1 MLIHE
6 MTEDECRT
14 VLHSVNF
21 GRLACARDNQPY
33 VVPIYFS
40 YDGQHLYGFNA
51 PGQVYAFST
60 LGQKVEWMR
69 SNPLVCLEIDE
80 RTSHNR
86 WMSVVVFGRYEEVPD
101 TAECGDQRVRA
112 YRVLQE
118 RAMWWE
124 PAYVATERRDQSLTP
139 IFYRIHIK
147 RMTGHRATPDP
158 VEAASSRATAPTA
171 EESWLGSILR
181 HWNRAT
187 TFVVLEPQPT
197 ATNALIKLPRT
208 DDTDALLSGHGLDF
222 SYDRL
227 GGRYRLRLGKD
238 DVAIYAR
245 LLTDLMKRAQRAAA
259 E

>member
-33 VVPIYFS
+33 VLPIYFS
-40 YDGQHLYGFNA
+40 YDGKHLYG
-51 PGQVYAFST
+51 FST
-60 LGQKVEWMR
+60 LGQKIEWMR

-80 RTSHNR
+80 RTSHHQ
-86 WMSVVVFGRYEEVPD
+86 WMSVVVSGRYEELPD
-101 TAECGDQRVRA
+101 ADEFGYERVHA
-112 YRVLQE
+112 LESLQK
-118 RAMWWE
+118 RAMWWQ
-124 PAYVATERRDQSLTP
+124 PAYVATEHREQLTP
-139 IFYRIHIK
+139 IFYRIHIT
-147 RMTGHRATPDP
+147 RMTGHRAMPDP
-158 VEAASSRATAPTA
+158 VEAAALGTKAPTA
-171 EESWLGSILR
+171 EESWLGSVLH

-187 TFVVLEPQPT
+187 TFVIFEPQQT
-197 ATNALIKLPRT
+197 TTHALIKLPRT
-208 DDTDALLSGHGLDF
+208 DQTDALLSNNDLDF

-227 GGRYRLRLGKD
+227 RGRYRLRLGKD

>member
-14 VLHSVNF
+14 ALRSVNF

-40 YDGQHLYGFNA
+40 YDGQHLYGFSE

-86 WMSVVVFGRYEEVPD
+86 WMSVVVFGRYEELVD
-101 TAECGDQRVRA
+101 TAGFGDQRRRA
-112 YRVLQE
+112 YTVLQE

-124 PAYVATERRDQSLTP
+124 PAYVATERREQSRTP
-139 IFYRIHIK
+139 IFYCIHIK
-147 RMTGHRATPDP
+147 RMTGRRATPDP
-158 VEAASSRATAPTA
+158 VEAASSRAQPPRARG
-171 EESWLGSILR
+171 SWLGSILR
-181 HWNRAT
+181 HWRRAT
-187 TFVVLEPQPT
+187 TFGALEPPPT
-197 ATNALIKLPRT
+197 ATNPLICGERT
-208 DDTDALLSGHGLDF
+208 MRTP
-222 SYDRL
+222 Y
-227 GGRYRLRLGKD
+227 
-238 DVAIYAR
+238 
-245 LLTDLMKRAQRAAA
+245 
-259 E
+259 

>member
-14 VLHSVNF
+14 VLQRVSF

-40 YDGQHLYGFNA
+40 YDREHLDGFNA

-60 LGQKVEWMR
+60 LGQKVDWMR

-86 WMSVVVFGRYEEVPD
+86 WMSVVVFGRYEELLD
-101 TAECGDQRVRA
+101 TGEFGDQRVRA
-112 YRVLQE
+112 HQVLQE

-124 PAYVATERRDQSLTP
+124 PAYVATEHREQSLTP

-147 RMTGHRATPDP
+147 RMTGRRATPDP
-158 VEAASSRATAPTA
+158 VEAATSRAEAPTA
-171 EESWLGSILR
+171 EESWFGSILR

-187 TFVVLEPQPT
+187 SRSR
-197 ATNALIKLPRT
+197 PR
-208 DDTDALLSGHGLDF
+208 
-222 SYDRL
+222 
-227 GGRYRLRLGKD
+227 
-238 DVAIYAR
+238 
-245 LLTDLMKRAQRAAA
+245 
-259 E
+259 